1 VGFPFG
7 SKGHKDV
14 GIPKYVGDPDRGGSC
29 KGLRHCD
36 RGGGQNGV
44 VGPDRNGSWMLWEL

>member
-1 VGFPFG
+1 MGFPFG